1 MVKGVIMAKILIIIL
16 ILFAL
21 FCAGYYYINKP
32 TLTEEDFIAIDTSN
46 EPGQYPLLSNEPFII
61 SKKNINLQITQLALY
76 NISARV
82 LSKKNYSD
90 GWAGKISP
98 VDFALGWGDVS
109 LLENLEHI
117 KFKQIMRWYRYNYDA
132 TCPLTQ
138 DYIETHSSNHHIIPA
153 NPNISKAIKS
163 IKKSDIIELEG
174 YLVNVYGTY
183 KGKKVWW
190 NTSLSRYDK
199 GDGSCEIIYVEKV
212 KIGTKVYR

>member
-1 MVKGVIMAKILIIIL
+1 MMTKILIIL
-16 ILFAL
+16 LLLAAL
-21 FCAGYYYINKP
+21 FYAGYFYINKP
-32 TLTEEDFIAIDTSN
+32 TLTVEDFIIINTLA
-46 EPGQYPLLSNEPFII
+46 EPDQYPLLSNEPFLINKTNLNLKII
-61 SKKNINLQITQLALY
+61 PIALY
-76 NISARV
+76 KISARV
-82 LSKKNYSD
+82 LSKKRYSD

-117 KFKQIMRWYRYNYDA
+117 KFKQVMRWYRYNYDA